1 MIPRYGVRLA
11 GGVEMGCAL
20 TVLGEVSFLKLV
32 FLDLKGVLEKS
43 LSLLSSDGNVDSNL
57 LVSFD
62 GKTSNGVS
70 SLRFD
75 WLLGG

>member
-1 MIPRYGVRLA
+1 
-11 GGVEMGCAL
+11 MGCAL